1 MNTETNIRFME
12 SADLDRVIEIEN
24 ESFVAPWRR
33 QDWLYELNE
42 NPINVIYV
50 LEVVE
55 NGVKEIAGFIDFM
68 VTFTSSTISQIAVAK
83 KHRKKHLGSLLL
95 NKMIEHLKSIYS
107 EEVETITVEVRT
119 HNHVAIAF
127 YEKHEFKAV
136 MIKPH
141 YYDNGD
147 DALYMIRRLI

>member
-83 KHRKKHLGSLLL
+83 KYRKKHLGTLLL
-95 NKMIEHLKSIYS
+95 NKMIEHLKSIYF
-107 EEVETITVEVRT
+107 EEVETITLEVRT
-119 HNHVAIAF
+119 HNHAAIAF
-127 YEKHEFKAV
+127 YEKHDFKAV

>member
-107 EEVETITVEVRT
+107 EEVETITLEVRT
-119 HNHVAIAF
+119 HNHMAIAF

>member
-1 MNTETNIRFME
+1 MSIDFNIRLME
-12 SADLDRVIEIEN
+12 SADLERVIEIEN

-50 LEVVE
+50 LEVAE

-83 KHRKKHLGSLLL
+83 NYRQKNYGSFLLD
-95 NKMIEHLKSIYS
+95 KMIEHLKDTYG
-107 EEVETITVEVRT
+107 EEVETITLEVRT
-119 HNHVAIAF
+119 HNKAAIAF
-127 YEKHEFKAV
+127 YEKHDFKAV
-136 MIKPH
+136 MIKPR
-141 YYDNGD
+141 YYTNGD
-147 DALYMIRRLI
+147 DALYMVRRII

>member
-1 MNTETNIRFME
+1 MSIKTSIRLME
-12 SADLDRVIEIEN
+12 NADLDRVMEIEN

-33 QDWLYELNE
+33 QDWLYELND

-55 NGVKEIAGFIDFM
+55 DGVKETAGFIDFM
-68 VTFTSSTISQIAVAK
+68 ITFSSSTISQIAVAQK
-83 KHRKKHLGSLLL
+83 YRKRHFGTLLL
-95 NKMIEHLKSIYS
+95 NRMIEHLKNNCG
-107 EEVETITVEVRT
+107 EGVETITLEVRT
-119 HNHVAIAF
+119 HNKAAIAF
-127 YEKHEFKAV
+127 YEKHDFEAV

>member
-24 ESFVAPWRR
+24 ESFFAPWRR

-83 KHRKKHLGSLLL
+83 KYRKKHLGTLLL
-95 NKMIEHLKSIYS
+95 NKMIEHLKSIYF
-107 EEVETITVEVRT
+107 EEVETITLEVRT
-119 HNHVAIAF
+119 HNQAAIAF
-127 YEKHEFKAV
+127 YEKHDFKAV